1 MTIRIGEEWG
11 EAVEFAPGGTQ
22 TVFTDREVA
31 QALDDRR
38 SALVRGGTLHQ
49 SLGSPVGDTVT
60 RRLPIDL
67 VEMVDAASE
76 TRIAVS
82 VANICLVQ
90 RGPFGRWRGRVV
102 VVTNCGEYSDV
113 TPCPRAH
120 PNDGTFDVLE
130 VDASMTLFQRRL
142 AWKRA
147 ESGSHLPHP
156 SLSVWSGAKFCLTVE
171 PNEQI
176 IVDGADLK
184 FTGELEL
191 RVVADAGEIFI

>member
-11 EAVEFAPGGTQ
+11 EAVEFARGGTQ

-38 SALVRGGTLHQ
+38 SVLVRGGTLHQ

>member
-11 EAVEFAPGGTQ
+11 EAVESAPGGTQ
-22 TVFTDREVA
+22 TVFTDRDVA

-38 SALVRGGTLHQ
+38 MVLVRGGALHQ
-49 SLGSPVGDTVT
+49 TLGSPVGDTVT

-67 VEMVDAASE
+67 VEMVDTASE

-90 RGPFGRWRGRVV
+90 RGPFGRWRGRIV
-102 VVTNCGEYSDV
+102 VVTNCGECSGV
-113 TPCPRAH
+113 TTCPRAH
-120 PNDGTFDVLE
+120 PNDGRFDVLE

-142 AWKRA
+142 AWKKA
-147 ESGSHLPHP
+147 GSGSHLPHP
-156 SLSVWSGAKFCLTVE
+156 SLSVWSGERFCLTVE
-171 PNEQI
+171 PNEQV
-176 IVDGADLK
+176 IVDGVDLK
-184 FTGELEL
+184 FTGTVEL

>member
-38 SALVRGGTLHQ
+38 SVLVRGGTLHQ

>member
-1 MTIRIGEEWG
+1 MTIRSGEEWG
-11 EAVEFAPGGTQ
+11 EKVDSAPEGTR
-22 TVFTDREVA
+22 TAFTDRDVA
-31 QALDDRR
+31 QALEDRHPV
-38 SALVRGGTLHQ
+38 LVRGGTLYQ
-49 SLGSPVGDTVT
+49 SLGSPVGDVVR

-67 VEMVDAASE
+67 VEIVDTSSE

-102 VVTNCGEYSDV
+102 VVTNCGECSGV

-120 PNDGTFDVLE
+120 PNDGTLDVLE
-130 VDASMTLFQRRL
+130 VDASMRLFQRRL

-176 IVDGADLK
+176 IVDGVDLK
-184 FTGELEL
+184 FTGDLEL

>member
-11 EAVEFAPGGTQ
+11 EAVESAPGGTQ
-22 TVFTDREVA
+22 TAYTDRDVA

-38 SALVRGGTLHQ
+38 SVLVRGGALHQ
-49 SLGSPVGDTVT
+49 TLGSPDGDTVT

-67 VEMVDAASE
+67 VEMVDTASE

-184 FTGELEL
+184 FTCELEL

>member
-11 EAVEFAPGGTQ
+11 EAVESAPGGTQ
-22 TVFTDREVA
+22 TVFTDRDVA
-31 QALDDRR
+31 QALYEQRLV
-38 SALVRGGTLHQ
+38 LVRGGTLHQ
-49 SLGSPVGDTVT
+49 TLGSPDGDAAT

-67 VEMVDAASE
+67 VEIVDTSSE

-90 RGPFGRWRGRVV
+90 RGPFSRWRGRVV
-102 VVTNCGEYSDV
+102 VVTNCGECLGV

-130 VDASMTLFQRRL
+130 VDASMRLFQRRL

-176 IVDGADLK
+176 IVDEVDLK
-184 FTGELEL
+184 FTGDLEL

>member
-11 EAVEFAPGGTQ
+11 EAVESAPDGTH
-22 TVFTDREVA
+22 TAFTDRDVA
-31 QALDDRR
+31 QALYEQRLV
-38 SALVRGGTLHQ
+38 LVRGGTLHQ
-49 SLGSPVGDTVT
+49 TLGSPIGDAVT

-67 VEMVDAASE
+67 VEIVDTSSE
-76 TRIAVS
+76 TSIAVS
-82 VANICLVQ
+82 VANICLLQ

-102 VVTNCGEYSDV
+102 VVTNCGEYSGV

-142 AWKRA
+142 AWKKA

-156 SLSVWSGAKFCLTVE
+156 SLSVWSGERFCLTVE

-176 IVDGADLK
+176 IVDGVDLK
-184 FTGELEL
+184 FTGDLEL